1 MGAVDIGDQYRSSY
15 SWTHRWC
22 RARWQLL
29 GWGFLLGTVLVNCY
43 KLHSMYGTWKGSHL
57 EWRTCLTSQLFQTFA
72 SEALSRYQSRPGFF
86 IDFRS
91 VQIPIQSHVRG
102 FRGKRAVCKVCQ
114 SRRIKAKRNPLAL
127 CDVNTISK
135 VGRRIKTGCL
145 TCDVAL
151 CNKGSCWDTFH
162 TSKI

>member
-1 MGAVDIGDQYRSSY
+1 
-15 SWTHRWC
+15 
-22 RARWQLL
+22 
-29 GWGFLLGTVLVNCY
+29 
-43 KLHSMYGTWKGSHL
+43 MYGMWKGSHL
-57 EWRTCLTSQLFQTFA
+57 EWRTCLTSQLLQTFA
-72 SEALSRYQSRPGFF
+72 SEALSRYQSRSGFF
-86 IDFRS
+86 IDCRS

-114 SRRIKAKRNPLAL
+114 SRRIKAKWNPLAL

-135 VGRRIKTGCL
+135 VGRRIKPGCL

-151 CNKGSCWDTFH
+151 CNKGSCWETFQ